1 MGKAD
6 IRDPEQVAAEHEG
19 LRYQAF
25 DLLQLDPDEIA
36 RMLGALS
43 ELFAAGV
50 LRPLPV
56 ACWDVR
62 RAPDA
67 FRYLSQARNVGK
79 VVLTMPSTAD
89 SRGTVLLTG
98 ASGALGGLV
107 ARHLAENRQAER
119 LVLVSRRGPAV
130 PGTARLAAELAG
142 QGVGLDVVAAD
153 VADRAA
159 LAQVIAAVPSHTPL
173 RGVVH
178 AAGVLDDGVITSLTP
193 AALEAVMR
201 PKVDG
206 AWHLH
211 ELTRGLDL
219 NLFVLFSSIAGIWGN
234 PGQGAYAA
242 ANTFLDALAA
252 HRRRAGLPATS
263 LAWGLWQLTD
273 TPSGGWPGSS
283 ARPTGSAWPPRA
295 CNP

>member
-6 IRDPEQVAAEHEG
+6 IRDPEQVAREHEG

-25 DLLQLDPDEIA
+25 DLLDLDPDEIA

-62 RAPDA
+62 RASDA
-67 FRYLSQARNVGK
+67 FRHLSQARNVGK
-79 VVLTMPSTAD
+79 VVLTMPATAD
-89 SRGTVLLTG
+89 SRGTVLVTG

-107 ARHLAENRQAER
+107 ARHLAQNRQAEC

-130 PGTARLAAELAG
+130 PGTAQLAAELAV
-142 QGVGLDVVAAD
+142 QGAGVTVVAAD

-273 TPSGGWPGSS
+273 TRSGGWPGSS
-283 ARPTGSAWPPRA
+283 ARPTGSVWPPRA
-295 CNP
+295 CNL